1 MKFTLQR
8 VISLLIVAAVT
19 CGAWSQSFY
28 LDGHKAVYDSR
39 SNIWLCSVPQEVF
52 GTNWTATV
60 EIDST
65 WTNVTINGTTVMN
78 GWRYRFA
85 NIKGG
90 KKYPFTATT
99 DTATL
104 SGNITFTWLPVIEL
118 YGDINSEYSEGTVS
132 INGPDSTAKDDMRA
146 KLKWRGHYSNLDGKH
161 KRNYSI
167 KFLDKDGE
175 KKNRSFF
182 GLRKDNHWKLDAGQA
197 DRLRIRNRVA
207 TELWLDMSTKPWYQD
222 IEPELI
228 NGSRGRTTELFL
240 NGEYRGIYGLIEP
253 VDRKQLKL
261 IKHDTID
268 NVFHGQLWFSWQ
280 WCRTATM
287 SNPIAYDNSKD
298 MWDGIELD
306 YPEFEDVH
314 PTDWSTLANAITFV
328 KRMDNVDNW
337 ATLTDSI
344 GYYFDLPVMLDY
356 FIFIISLQ
364 ALGNES
370 INIYYSTYDKAQN
383 CPLTM
388 TAWDLDNT
396 VGSKHFADW
405 SANLYSPTRPLDWIS
420 NLAFNDLFYNTKYRK
435 TMIDRY
441 WQLRRTWL
449 NTENLVAR
457 YQSAVDELEQ
467 CGASAREEDLWS
479 GDSDINGRTL
489 DISDEMT
496 YVANWIRKRMAYL
509 DANVFAREAIAGDIN
524 GDTKVDIEDITE
536 LISRI
541 LNGTGGY
548 VSEGDINSDGMID
561 INDVTDL
568 IGIVLGLDKVSRL

>member
-1 MKFTLQR
+1 MNLSSQRLLTL
-8 VISLLIVAAVT
+8 LVAAT
-19 CGAWSQSFY
+19 LACSAWSQALY

-39 SNIWLCSVPQEVF
+39 NNFWLCSVPQEVF
-52 GTNWTATV
+52 NTDWSPVV
-60 EIDST
+60 EYDST
-65 WTNVTINGTTVMN
+65 CTNVSINGTTVMN
-78 GWRYRFA
+78 GWRFMFS

-90 KKYPFTATT
+90 KKYPCSIST
-99 DTATL
+99 DSTVL
-104 SGNITFTWLPVIEL
+104 SGNITFTWLPIIEL
-118 YGDINSEYSEGTVS
+118 YGDINSDYSEGTVS

-146 KLKWRGHYSNLDGKH
+146 KLKWRGHYSNTDNKH

-197 DRLRIRNRVA
+197 DRLRVRNRVA
-207 TELWLDMSTKPWYQD
+207 TELWLDMSTKPWYHD
-222 IEPELI
+222 IEPELV
-228 NGSRGRTTELFL
+228 NGSRGRTSELFL

-261 IKHDTID
+261 IKHDTI
-268 NVFHGQLWFSWQ
+268 NNEFHGQLWFSWQ
-280 WCRTATM
+280 WCRTGTM
-287 SNPIAYDNSKD
+287 SDPKPWSNNSD

-337 ATLTDSI
+337 TTLTDSI

-356 FIFIISLQ
+356 FVFIISLQ

-405 SANLYSPTRPLDWIS
+405 TANLYGPTRPLDWIS

-441 WQLRRTWL
+441 WKLRSTWL
-449 NTENLVAR
+449 NTDSLIAR
-457 YQSAVDELEQ
+457 YQRAVDELEL
-467 CGASAREEDLWS
+467 CGASAREEALWS

-489 DISDEMT
+489 DISDEMS
-496 YVANWIRKRMAYL
+496 YVANWIRQRMAYL
-509 DANVFAREAIAGDIN
+509 DANVFAPETTLGDLN
-524 GDTKVDIEDITE
+524 GDTIVDIEDVTE
-536 LISRI
+536 LINHV

-548 VSEGDINSDGMID
+548 VTEGDMDGNGIID
-561 INDVTDL
+561 IDDVISL
-568 IGIVLGLDKVSRL
+568 IGMVLGVNNEE

>member
-1 MKFTLQR
+1 MNLSIQRLFTL
-8 VISLLIVAAVT
+8 LVAAT
-19 CGAWSQSFY
+19 LACSAWSQTLF

-39 SNIWLCSVPQEVF
+39 SNFWLCSVPQEVF
-52 GTNWTATV
+52 NTDWSPVV
-60 EIDST
+60 EYDST
-65 WTNVTINGTTVMN
+65 CTSVSINGTTVMN
-78 GWRYRFA
+78 GWRFMFS

-90 KKYPFTATT
+90 KKYPCTIST
-99 DTATL
+99 DSTVL
-104 SGNITFTWLPVIEL
+104 SGNITFTWLPIIEL
-118 YGDINSEYSEGTVS
+118 YGDIGADYAEGTVS

-146 KLKWRGHYSNLDGKH
+146 KLKWRGHYSNTDNKH

-197 DRLRIRNRVA
+197 DRLRVRNRVA

-228 NGSRGRTTELFL
+228 NGSRGRTSELFL
-240 NGEYRGIYGLIEP
+240 NGEYRGIYGLMEP
-253 VDRKQLKL
+253 VDRKQLRL
-261 IKHDTID
+261 IKHDTI
-268 NVFHGQLWFSWQ
+268 NNEFHGQLWFSWQ
-280 WCRTATM
+280 WCRTGTM
-287 SNPIAYDNSKD
+287 SNPKPWSNNSD

-356 FIFIISLQ
+356 FVFIISLQ

-405 SANLYSPTRPLDWIS
+405 TADLYGPTRPLNWIS

-441 WQLRRTWL
+441 WRLRSTWL
-449 NTENLVAR
+449 NTDSLVDR
-457 YQSAVDELEQ
+457 YQRAVDELEQ
-467 CGASAREEDLWS
+467 CGASAREEALWS

-489 DISDEMT
+489 DISDEMS
-496 YVANWIRKRMAYL
+496 YVANWIRQRMAYL
-509 DANVFAREAIAGDIN
+509 DANVFAREVALGDIN
-524 GDTKVDIEDITE
+524 GDSTVDIEDVTE
-536 LISRI
+536 LINRI
-541 LNGTGGY
+541 LDGSSTY
-548 VSEGDINSDGMID
+548 VAEGDIDSDGTID
-561 INDVTDL
+561 INDVTG
-568 IGIVLGLDKVSRL
+568 IISIVLRLNYDE

>member
-1 MKFTLQR
+1 MNHTIQR
-8 VISLLIVAAVT
+8 LFILLATATAA
-19 CGAWSQSFY
+19 CGAWSQAIY
-28 LDGHKAVYDSR
+28 LDGHKAVYDNH
-39 SNIWLCSVPQEVF
+39 SNFWLCSVPQEVF
-52 GTNWTATV
+52 NTDWSPVV
-60 EIDST
+60 EFDST
-65 WTNVTINGTTVMN
+65 YTNVTINGTTVMN
-78 GWRYRFA
+78 GWRFMFS

-90 KKYPFTATT
+90 KKYPCTIST
-99 DTATL
+99 DSTVL
-104 SGNITFTWLPVIEL
+104 SGNITFTWLPIIEL
-118 YGDINSEYSEGTVS
+118 YGDIGADYAEGTVS

-146 KLKWRGHYSNLDGKH
+146 KLKWRGHYSNTDNKH

-197 DRLRIRNRVA
+197 DRLRVRNRVA

-228 NGSRGRTTELFL
+228 NGSRGRTSELFL

-253 VDRKQLKL
+253 VDRKQLRL
-261 IKHDTID
+261 IKHDTI
-268 NVFHGQLWFSWQ
+268 NNEFHGQLWFSWQ
-280 WCRTATM
+280 WCRTGTM
-287 SNPIAYDNSKD
+287 SNPKPWSNNSD

-356 FIFIISLQ
+356 FVFIISLQ

-405 SANLYSPTRPLDWIS
+405 TADLYGPTRPLNWIS

-441 WQLRRTWL
+441 WRLRSTWL
-449 NTENLVAR
+449 NTDSLVAR
-457 YQSAVDELEQ
+457 YQRAVDELEQ
-467 CGASAREEDLWS
+467 CGASAREEALWS

-489 DISDEMT
+489 DISDEMS
-496 YVANWIRKRMAYL
+496 YVANWIRQRMAYL
-509 DANVFAREAIAGDIN
+509 DANVFAREVALGDIN
-524 GDTKVDIEDITE
+524 GDSTVDIEDVTE
-536 LISRI
+536 LINRI
-541 LNGTGGY
+541 LDGSSTY
-548 VSEGDINSDGMID
+548 VAEGDIDGDGTID
-561 INDVTDL
+561 INDVTG
-568 IGIVLGLDKVSRL
+568 IISIVLRLNYDE

>member
-1 MKFTLQR
+1 MTQLPSR
-8 VISLLIVAAVT
+8 LLMTMLAMSM
-19 CGAWSQSFY
+19 AWSICGQAIY
-28 LDGHKAVYDSR
+28 LDGHKAVHDSR
-39 SNIWLCSVPQEVF
+39 TGMWLCSVPQAIF
-52 GTNWTATV
+52 GQDWSPVV
-60 EIDST
+60 EFDST
-65 WTNVTINGTTVMN
+65 WTDVTLNGIAVLPGGLCQFN
-78 GWRYRFA
+78 S
-85 NIKGG
+85 IKGG
-90 KKYPFTATT
+90 KTYPITMTAG
-99 DTATL
+99 DSTL
-104 SGNITFTWLPVIEL
+104 SGNLTFTWLPLIEL
-118 YGDINSEYSEGTVS
+118 TGNIGENYVEGTVS
-132 INGPDSTAKDDMRA
+132 INGPDSTAKDDMLA
-146 KLKWRGHYSNLDGKH
+146 KLKWRGHYSNTDGKH

-167 KFLDKDGE
+167 KFLDKNGD

-207 TELWLDMSTKPWYQD
+207 NELWLDMSTKPWYQD

-228 NGSRGRTTELFL
+228 NGSRGLTGELFL

-261 IKHDTID
+261 VKHDTI
-268 NVFHGQLWFSWQ
+268 NNEFHGQLWFSWQ

-287 SNPIAYDNSKD
+287 SNPKPWDNNKD

-314 PTDWSTLANAITFV
+314 PTDWSTLASAITFV

-337 ATLTDSI
+337 STLTDSI

-405 SANLYSPTRPLDWIS
+405 GPSLYSPTRPLDWIS
-420 NLAFNDLFYNTKYRK
+420 NLAFNDLFYNTRYRK

-441 WQLRRTWL
+441 WQLRKTWL
-449 NTENLVAR
+449 DTEALIAR
-457 YQSAVDELEQ
+457 YQTAVDELEQ
-467 CGASAREEDLWS
+467 SGAAAREESLWS
-479 GDSDINGRTL
+479 GDSDIFGRTL

-496 YVANWIRKRMAYL
+496 YIANWIRQRMTYL
-509 DANVFAREAIAGDIN
+509 DTNVFAPEVTRGDIN
-524 GDTKVDIEDITE
+524 GDSHVDVEDVTE
-536 LISRI
+536 LITLI
-541 LNGTGGY
+541 LNGGNSYTT
-548 VSEGDINSDGMID
+548 EGDLDDNGIID
-561 INDVTDL
+561 ISDVTEL
-568 IGIVLGLDKVSRL
+568 IAIVLGINAQSTL